1 MCIFAGAFGAP
12 LLPET
17 IDYENLIVEF
27 TLRSTDSLSVTHWD
41 SGALFSGS
49 HSQLIQRE
57 ASESPTLST
66 GMAVAFSG
74 FLANK
79 LELEEELG
87 LERDITTYGDLIARA
102 YQIWGQ
108 DMVSH
113 LEGRFAFILWDDN
126 TKIGIGARD
135 HFGQTPLYYSPQKD
149 RLYFGADVRML
160 LAFNAV
166 QPVVNQQSVQRYLAK
181 LPPAYGETYFQEV
194 RSLPAGH
201 LLIWQHGEV
210 RLSRY
215 WTTPIDVDYTE
226 MPFSQQVSHF
236 NRLFAKAIKPA
247 FSASRAPVF
256 FLSGGLDS
264 SSITA
269 TARRLFDVP
278 KIQAVSMILS
288 EDQRMNEQK
297 DQRAVS
303 GMGGID
309 VLEIDGSKID
319 YLGSLDQILYE
330 QCGPTLAAGLG
341 LSIHSHLAAESLGA
355 DSVFDGHGG
364 DETVSY
370 GHGRLFELRRD
381 KLWFTFFYELFRA
394 DPNSALTHLYNLST
408 SKRPLSY
415 IRKATSMAFPS
426 RETHPYEKS
435 GPHFLARDIELSPDV
450 LDTFHINS
458 PHPGRIEQTSHIST
472 IANPLQSAAF
482 ETLNNVTSRRKY
494 QMHYPLWDKDLV
506 EFCLSLPAD
515 SKRRHGYD
523 RFILRE
529 AMRGIL
535 AEQVRT
541 KRRKCDFS
549 GTALRSLRRDSKEE
563 IDSLFQDRLSQYSD
577 LINLEKS
584 DYVYSKFK
592 LEDPSV
598 ISGFLT
604 QSIWKLMSLTKWM
617 EDPLGKAYKPEAN
630 KAHPRVFQ
638 SFLKRQS

>member
-27 TLRSTDSLSVTHWD
+27 TLRSTDRLSVTHWD
-41 SGALFSGS
+41 SGSLFFGS
-49 HSQLIQRE
+49 RSQLAQME
-57 ASESPTLST
+57 ASETPMPST

-87 LERDITTYGDLIARA
+87 LEREITTYGTLIARA
-102 YQIWGQ
+102 YRVWGQ
-108 DMVSH
+108 DLVSH
-113 LEGRFAFILWDDN
+113 LEGRFAFILWDEN
-126 TKIGIGARD
+126 TKIGIVARD
-135 HFGQTPLYYSPQKD
+135 HFGQTPLYYSSQKD

-210 RLSRY
+210 RISRY
-215 WTTPIDVDYTE
+215 WTTPVDVNYTE
-226 MPFSQQVSHF
+226 MSFPQQVSHF
-236 NRLFAKAIKPA
+236 NRLFAKAIRPA

-256 FLSGGLDS
+256 FMSGGLDS

-288 EDQRMNEQK
+288 EDQRMNEQG

-319 YLGSLDQILYE
+319 YLGSVDQILYE
-330 QCGPTLAAGLG
+330 QAGPTLAAGLG

-370 GHGRLFELRRD
+370 GYGRLFELRRD
-381 KLWFTFFYELFRA
+381 KLWLTFFYELFRA
-394 DPNSALTHLYNLST
+394 DPNSALIHLYNFST
-408 SKRPLSY
+408 SKPPLSY
-415 IRKATSMAFPS
+415 IRKATSLAFPS
-426 RETHPYEKS
+426 REMHPFEKS
-435 GPHFLARDIELSPDV
+435 GPHFLARDIELSPDTP
-450 LDTFHINS
+450 DPYYTTP
-458 PHPGRIEQTSHIST
+458 PHPERIEQTSHIST
-472 IANPLQSAAF
+472 IADPLQSFAF
-482 ETLNNVTSRRKY
+482 ETLNNVASRRQY

-506 EFCLSLPAD
+506 EFCLSLPAA

-549 GTALRSLRRDSKEE
+549 GVALNSLRRDSQEE
-563 IDSLFQDRLSQYSD
+563 VDSLFQNRLGQYSD
-577 LINLEKS
+577 LIDLEKS
-584 DYVYSKFK
+584 AYVYSKYK
-592 LEDPSV
+592 TADSSV
-598 ISGFLT
+598 ANGFLS
-604 QSIWKLMSLTKWM
+604 QSIWKLTSLTRWI
-617 EDPLGKAYKPEAN
+617 EDPMSKAYKPALP
-630 KAHPRVFQ
+630 KVRPRIFQ
-638 SFLKRQS
+638 SFLK